1 MISDKLANILIAVVT
16 AVWVL
21 NLVVGMF
28 GINDYEASE
37 TINGIFMAI
46 VGGAFALR
54 AKGNGDNSSGGDHR
68 K

>member
-1 MISDKLANILIAVVT
+1 MISDKTATIVIAVVT
-16 AVWVL
+16 TMWVL

-28 GINDYEASE
+28 GINSYEPSE
-37 TINGIFMAI
+37 SINGIFMAI

-54 AKGNGDNSSGGDHR
+54 AKNKDSGGGDE

>member
-1 MISDKLANILIAVVT
+1 MISDKTATIVIAVVT
-16 AVWVL
+16 TMWVL

-28 GINDYEASE
+28 GLNNYEPSE
-37 TINGIFMAI
+37 SINGIFMAI

-54 AKGNGDNSSGGDHR
+54 AKGGHGGGEED